1 MEATGGT
8 DEPVS
13 GELASVAHALSLP
26 AESYGNDPDIE
37 MAWAMRA
44 MQHAEV
50 YYKLISS
57 VDPQFLKL
65 TKVDDQIYS
74 EFRENF
80 EKLRIDILDPEELK
94 SESAKEPPGY
104 SFLPLKLLGTG
115 KAITKQFTSVFR
127 TKKERKELIVE
138 EKKRKD
144 STEKEKKRKLTKVEK
159 KRKLTKEEKK
169 RKKPTQ
175 KSTKVVKQL
184 CKVDRKQHC
193 RSCGSTEPTSTM
205 VLLAQTPL
213 VKYMFL
219 CS

>member
-8 DEPVS
+8 EEPVS
-13 GELASVAHALSLP
+13 GELVSVAHALSLP

-94 SESAKEPPGY
+94 SESAKELPGY
-104 SFLPLKLLGTG
+104 NFLPLKLLGTG

-127 TKKERKELIVE
+127 TKKERKEPTVE
-138 EKKRKD
+138 ERKKLTVEKKRKE
-144 STEKEKKRKLTKVEK
+144 STKKKKKR
-159 KRKLTKEEKK
+159 RKLTKEEKK
-169 RKKPTQ
+169 RKKLTQ
-175 KSTKVVKQL
+175 KSAKVVKQL